1 MGRRS
6 NLDRNP
12 SGETSPPD
20 KAVIQV
26 VSRAFDVLRSFDG
39 PEQRLG
45 NLEISQRC
53 GLPRSTVSRLTQ
65 TLTRL
70 GQLVYLPR
78 DQKYQLGP
86 GAVAMSTSML
96 RGMRFRDLIRRK
108 LQDVADRIPGT
119 ISFLIPDR
127 FDLVYLEYARTFG
140 VVGVQTSIGTRVP
153 IIRTAAGHSYL
164 ATLDEA
170 ASERFLKE
178 AAREFPD
185 DIPQLR
191 PRIAENRQFFHEH
204 GYVVSI
210 GLCNPLISGCGV
222 PVWSDHY
229 QTHLVLS
236 IGILSSLY
244 DENRMHR
251 EVAPEMLELAHAIG
265 QPTQAIS
272 DDDVASFRNPPRDKT
287 ARPKNKN
294 HNKEARDELVART

>member
-6 NLDRNP
+6 NLDRDP
-12 SGETSPPD
+12 SGEISSPD
-20 KAVIQV
+20 TAVIQV
-26 VSRAFDVLRSFDG
+26 VSRAFDVLRCFEG
-39 PEQRLG
+39 PDERLG
-45 NLEISQRC
+45 NLEISMRC

-70 GQLVYLPR
+70 GQLVYLSR

-86 GAVAMSTSML
+86 SAVAMSTSML

-140 VVGVQTSIGTRVP
+140 VVGVQTSVGTRVP

-164 ATLDEA
+164 GTLDTV

-185 DIPQLR
+185 DVEQLW
-191 PRIAENRQFFHEH
+191 PRIAANRSFFHKH

-210 GLCNPLISGCGV
+210 GLCNPLISGCAV

-229 QTHLVLS
+229 QTHLVLA
-236 IGILSSLY
+236 IGILSTLY
-244 DENRMHR
+244 DDERMHR
-251 EVAPEMLELAHAIG
+251 EVAPEMLELAHKVG
-265 QPTQAIS
+265 QSTQSLS
-272 DDDVASFRNPPRDKT
+272 DDDALSLRSLSRERAAHLDKNNNKDARN
-287 ARPKNKN
+287 
-294 HNKEARDELVART
+294 ELVART

>member
-6 NLDRNP
+6 NLDRDP
-12 SGETSPPD
+12 SVETSPPD
-20 KAVIQV
+20 RAVIQV
-26 VSRAFDVLRSFDG
+26 VSRAFDVLRCFDG

-45 NLEISQRC
+45 NLEISMRC

-65 TLTRL
+65 TLTL
-70 GQLVYLPR
+70 MGQLVYLPR

-86 GAVAMSTSML
+86 SAVAMSSSIL

-153 IIRTAAGHSYL
+153 VIRTAAGHAWL

-170 ASERFLKE
+170 ASDRFLKD
-178 AAREFPD
+178 AGREFPD
-185 DIPQLR
+185 HVAQLR
-191 PRIAENRQFFHEH
+191 PRIAANRTFFHKH

-210 GLCNPLISGCGV
+210 GLCNPLISGCAV
-222 PVWSDHY
+222 PVWSEHY
-229 QTHLVLS
+229 QTHLVLA
-236 IGILSSLY
+236 IGILSTLY

-251 EVAPEMLELAHAIG
+251 EVAPEMLELANAVG
-265 QPTQAIS
+265 QPTRAMS
-272 DDDVASFRNPPRDKT
+272 DDTESFLIRPRDGA
-287 ARPKNKN
+287 ARSSKNN
-294 HNKEARDELVART
+294 NNKEPGDELVART

>member
-6 NLDRNP
+6 NLDRDP
-12 SGETSPPD
+12 SGDTSPPD

-26 VSRAFDVLRSFDG
+26 VSRAFDVLRCFDG

-45 NLEISQRC
+45 NLEISMRC

-170 ASERFLKE
+170 ASERLLKDDS
-178 AAREFPD
+178 REFPED
-185 DIPQLR
+185 VAQLR
-191 PRIAENRQFFHEH
+191 PRIAANRAFFHDH

-210 GLCNPLISGCGV
+210 GLCNPLISGCAV

-229 QTHLVLS
+229 QTHLILA
-236 IGILSSLY
+236 IGILSTLY

-251 EVAPEMLELAHAIG
+251 EVAPEMLGLAHAVG
-265 QPTQAIS
+265 QPTHAIS
-272 DDDVASFRNPPRDKT
+272 DDEVVGHRLPPRDKS
-287 ARPKNKN
+287 AQPNKNK
-294 HNKEARDELVART
+294 NKEARDELAART

>member
-6 NLDRNP
+6 NLDRDP
-12 SGETSPPD
+12 SVETSPPD
-20 KAVIQV
+20 RTVIQV
-26 VSRAFDVLRSFDG
+26 VSRAFDVLRCFDG

-45 NLEISQRC
+45 NLEISMRC

-65 TLTRL
+65 TLTL
-70 GQLVYLPR
+70 MGQLVYLPR

-86 GAVAMSTSML
+86 SAVAMSSSIL

-153 IIRTAAGHSYL
+153 VIRTAAGHAWL

-170 ASERFLKE
+170 ASERFLKD
-178 AAREFPD
+178 AAREFPEHVA
-185 DIPQLR
+185 QLR
-191 PRIAENRQFFHEH
+191 PRIAANRTFFHKH

-210 GLCNPLISGCGV
+210 GLCNPLISGCAV
-222 PVWSDHY
+222 PVWSEHY
-229 QTHLVLS
+229 QTHLVLA
-236 IGILSSLY
+236 IGILSTLY

-251 EVAPEMLELAHAIG
+251 EVASEMLELANAVG
-265 QPTQAIS
+265 QPTHTVS
-272 DDDVASFRNPPRDKT
+272 DDTESFRIRPRDT
-287 ARPKNKN
+287 ATRSNKN
-294 HNKEARDELVART
+294 NNKELGDELAART

>member
-6 NLDRNP
+6 NLDRDP
-12 SGETSPPD
+12 SGEISSPD
-20 KAVIQV
+20 NAVIQV
-26 VSRAFDVLRSFDG
+26 VSRAFDVLRCFEG
-39 PEQRLG
+39 PDQRLG
-45 NLEISQRC
+45 NLEISMRC

-70 GQLVYLPR
+70 GQLVYLSR

-86 GAVAMSTSML
+86 SAVAMSTSML
-96 RGMRFRDLIRRK
+96 SGMRFRDLIRRK

-140 VVGVQTSIGTRVP
+140 VVGVQTSVGTRVP

-164 ATLDEA
+164 GTLDAA
-170 ASERFLKE
+170 ASERFLNE

-185 DIPQLR
+185 DVEQLW
-191 PRIAENRQFFHEH
+191 PRIAANRSFFHKH

-210 GLCNPLISGCGV
+210 GLCNPLISGCAV

-229 QTHLVLS
+229 QTHLVLA
-236 IGILSSLY
+236 IGILSTLY
-244 DENRMHR
+244 NEERMHR
-251 EVAPEMLELAHAIG
+251 EVAPEMLELAHKVG
-265 QPTQAIS
+265 QSTQSLS
-272 DDDVASFRNPPRDKT
+272 DDDAPGFLSLTREQATRPHKNNNKDARN
-287 ARPKNKN
+287 
-294 HNKEARDELVART
+294 ELVART

>member
-6 NLDRNP
+6 NLDRDP
-12 SGETSPPD
+12 SAETSPSD

-45 NLEISQRC
+45 NLEISLRC

-70 GQLVYLPR
+70 GQLVYLAR

-140 VVGVQTSIGTRVP
+140 VVGVQTSVGTRVP
-153 IIRTAAGHSYL
+153 IIRTAAGHCIS
-164 ATLDEA
+164 
-170 ASERFLKE
+170 
-178 AAREFPD
+178 
-185 DIPQLR
+185 
-191 PRIAENRQFFHEH
+191 
-204 GYVVSI
+204 
-210 GLCNPLISGCGV
+210 CNS
-222 PVWSDHY
+222 
-229 QTHLVLS
+229 
-236 IGILSSLY
+236 
-244 DENRMHR
+244 R
-251 EVAPEMLELAHAIG
+251 
-265 QPTQAIS
+265 
-272 DDDVASFRNPPRDKT
+272 
-287 ARPKNKN
+287 
-294 HNKEARDELVART
+294 